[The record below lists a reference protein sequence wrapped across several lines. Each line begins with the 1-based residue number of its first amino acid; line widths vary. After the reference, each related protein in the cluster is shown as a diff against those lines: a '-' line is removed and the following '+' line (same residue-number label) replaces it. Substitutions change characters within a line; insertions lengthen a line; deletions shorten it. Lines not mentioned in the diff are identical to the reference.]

1 MLLHLRRL
9 YQYRD
14 LLFTWTLREIRVRYK
29 QSVIGGLWA
38 LLQPLALTIIFTLVF
53 SRLARVPSDGIPY
66 PVFSYSALLFW
77 TFFATSLSF
86 AVPSLVNNMNL
97 VTKIYFP
104 REILPISSVGAAFF
118 DLCIAS
124 FIFVG
129 LIVFYRVPLSASIL
143 WLPLLLLVQVLLTL
157 GVVLILSAVNVFFRD
172 VRFLLPLLTQVWM
185 YASPVIYSTTLIP
198 ERLRMLYMLNPMAGL
213 LDSYR
218 RVILQGQPPVPAYL
232 AVSAAVALLLFAG
245 GYAFFKRSE
254 PSFADMI

>member
-1 MLLHLRRL
+1 VLHHLRRL

-14 LLFTWTLREIRVRYK
+14 LLLTWTLREIRVRYK
-29 QSVIGGLWA
+29 QSIIGGLWA
-38 LLQPLALTIIFTLVF
+38 VLQPLALMVIFTLVF
-53 SRLARVPSDGIPY
+53 SRLAHVPSDGIPY
-66 PVFSYSALLFW
+66 PVFSYSALVFW

-118 DLCIAS
+118 DMCIACV
-124 FIFVG
+124 IFVG
-129 LIVFYRVPLSASIL
+129 LMFFYRVPVSASIL

-157 GVVLILSAVNVFFRD
+157 GVVLILAAVNVYFRD
-172 VRFLLPLLTQVWM
+172 VRFVLPLLTQVWM

-198 ERLRMLYMLNPMAGL
+198 ERFRMLYMLNPMSGL
-213 LDSYR
+213 IDSYR
-218 RVILQGQPPVPAYL
+218 RVILLDQPPVLAYIG
-232 AVSAAVALLLFAG
+232 VSASVAVMLFAG

-254 PSFADMI
+254 PAFADMI